1 MSHRADPVLSP
12 AVVGVLGGGQLG
24 RYALLAARTMGFGTV
39 VLDPDALAPAGRI
52 ADEHLVAPF
61 DDPAALDRLAE
72 ICAVVT
78 TEFEN
83 PPVDALRRLVAES
96 KKEHDEVKELVAELQ
111 GMSPDDE
118 NVEDKLEELRDAVLH
133 HASEEE
139 EGKMFPRVHKAFDAD
154 ELEQLGKRLQQ
165 RKRALLDGP
174 IGRMTRA
181 VKKGLRK
188 VA

>member
-1 MSHRADPVLSP
+1 MRATQLLKADHAKVKKLFRQFERTTDRAVKTRQRLVDRIATELDVHAKIEEEIFYP
-12 AVVGVLGGGQLG
+12 AVQ
-24 RYALLAARTMGFGTV
+24 R
-39 VLDPDALAPAGRI
+39 
-52 ADEHLVAPF
+52 
-61 DDPAALDRLAE
+61 
-72 ICAVVT
+72 
-78 TEFEN
+78 
-83 PPVDALRRLVAES
+83 VDALRRLVAES